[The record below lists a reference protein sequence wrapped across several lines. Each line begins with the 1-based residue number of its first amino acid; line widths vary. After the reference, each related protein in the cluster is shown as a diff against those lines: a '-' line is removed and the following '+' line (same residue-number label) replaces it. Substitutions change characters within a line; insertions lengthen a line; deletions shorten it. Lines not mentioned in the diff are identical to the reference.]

1 MIIIETDET
10 VTNNV
15 WTRTVNIT
23 WIIDSKAAIGGEM
36 LDDRIVE
43 AAQNTLNA
51 QFPGIND
58 FQVTVVDQGDL
69 RVLSQ
74 KTWFRISLQ

>member
-43 AAQNTLNA
+43 AAQNTLND